1 MKTHWVAG
9 LYPLNDEDVD
19 AIAVDI
25 KANGQRLPILTLKD
39 GSIVDGRN
47 RYLACEKL
55 GIEPV
60 TKCIENGKA
69 FSDEELIDL
78 ARSYNKKRRQLSK
91 MQSACIAALEWK
103 ILHPEETRGRP
114 KLGEKKSNKNDFLSF
129 ALTNHGI
136 SALYARQALAVA
148 NWDMDRLQIA
158 KEDPR
163 GLADAY
169 EDYQAA
175 LSEKKLKARRE
186 KILQEHEDIFDRYQS
201 GQLSLEEAVTLA
213 NDRNKE
219 RDEKEQA
226 RKEQAERGVRS
237 LNDFIAIEGTPTAL
251 NDALEMGLMTDKQL
265 IEYKERAA
273 KVLAAI

>member
-1 MKTHWVAG
+1 
-9 LYPLNDEDVD
+9 
-19 AIAVDI
+19 
-25 KANGQRLPILTLKD
+25 
-39 GSIVDGRN
+39 
-47 RYLACEKL
+47 
-55 GIEPV
+55 
-60 TKCIENGKA
+60 
-69 FSDEELIDL
+69 
-78 ARSYNKKRRQLSK
+78 
-91 MQSACIAALEWK
+91 
-103 ILHPEETRGRP
+103 
-114 KLGEKKSNKNDFLSF
+114 
-129 ALTNHGI
+129 
-136 SALYARQALAVA
+136 
-148 NWDMDRLQIA
+148 MDRLQIA

-226 RKEQAERGVRS
+226 RKDQAERVVRS

-251 NDALEMGLMTDKQL
+251 KDALEMGLMTDKQL

>member
-103 ILHPEETRGRP
+103 ILHP
-114 KLGEKKSNKNDFLSF
+114 GENRRRHVKGDESAKMHFHDF
-129 ALTNHGI
+129 AAINHGVGER
-136 SALYARQALAVA
+136 YAKQALAVA
-148 NWDMDRLQIA
+148 NWDMDILQEA
-158 KEDPR
+158 KESSR

-169 EDYQAA
+169 ETYQGAI
-175 LSEKKLKARRE
+175 SEKKLKARRE

-219 RDEKEQA
+219 RDEREQA
-226 RKEQAERGVRS
+226 RKGQAERVVRS
-237 LNDFIAIEGTPTAL
+237 INDFIAIEETPTAL
-251 NDALEMGLMTDKQL
+251 KDALEMGLMTDKQL
-265 IEYKERAA
+265 IEYKERAG
-273 KVLAAI
+273 KVLAGI